1 VSIRTLQTARHRA
14 RGFSLVE
21 VLAALVVLE
30 FGMLGI
36 AGLSALTLRSGSGSI
51 VRTQAISLADD
62 LADRIR
68 ANRNAHVAYSGAGAN
83 KGCVGTGAANCTS
96 ADMAATDLFFWG
108 LQVQQAL
115 PSGAGTVT
123 VAPGAVAPFTY
134 QIKVSWV
141 EQGGNNQQYI
151 LNMQI

>member
-1 VSIRTLQTARHRA
+1 
-14 RGFSLVE
+14 VE

-51 VRTQAISLADD
+51 ARTQAISLADD
-62 LADRIR
+62 IADRIR
-68 ANRNAHVAYSGAGAN
+68 ANRNANAAYNSAGAN
-83 KGCVGTGAANCTS
+83 KSCVGTGAANCSS

-115 PSGAGTVT
+115 PSGAGTVAVT
-123 VAPGAVAPFTY
+123 GVAAPFTY
-134 QIKVSWV
+134 KITVSWV
-141 EQGGNNQQYI
+141 EQGNTAQQYV
-151 LNMQI
+151 LNVQI

>member
-1 VSIRTLQTARHRA
+1 
-14 RGFSLVE
+14 VE

-62 LADRIR
+62 IADRIR
-68 ANRNAHVAYSGAGAN
+68 ANRNANLAYNGAGAN
-83 KGCVGTGAANCTS
+83 KGCVGTGVANCTA
-96 ADMAATDLFFWG
+96 ADMAATDLYFWG

-115 PSGAGTVT
+115 PSGTGTVT
-123 VAPGAVAPFTY
+123 VAGPSPFTY
-134 QIKVSWV
+134 QITVSWV
-141 EQGGNNQQYI
+141 EQGGTGQQYV
-151 LNMQI
+151 LNVQI

>member
-1 VSIRTLQTARHRA
+1 VSIRLLQTARHRA

-51 VRTQAISLADD
+51 ARTQAISLADD
-62 LADRIR
+62 IADRIR
-68 ANRNAHVAYSGAGAN
+68 ANRTASAAYNGAGAN
-83 KGCVGTGAANCTS
+83 KGCVGTGAANCSS

-115 PSGAGTVT
+115 PSGAGTVQVT
-123 VAPGAVAPFTY
+123 GAAAPFTY
-134 QIKVSWV
+134 QITVKWA
-141 EQGGNNQQYI
+141 EQGGTFQQYI

>member
-1 VSIRTLQTARHRA
+1 VSIRPLQTARHRA

-62 LADRIR
+62 IADRIR
-68 ANRNAHVAYSGAGAN
+68 ANRNASAAYNGAGAN
-83 KGCVGTGAANCTS
+83 KGCVGTGAANCSS

-108 LQVQQAL
+108 ALVQQTL
-115 PSGAGTVT
+115 PSGAGTVAVT
-123 VAPGAVAPFTY
+123 GATAPFTY
-134 QIKVSWV
+134 KITVSWV
-141 EQGGNNQQYI
+141 EQGGTNQNYV

>member
-1 VSIRTLQTARHRA
+1 
-14 RGFSLVE
+14 VE

-62 LADRIR
+62 IADRIR
-68 ANRNAHVAYSGAGAN
+68 ANRIASAAYAGAGAN
-83 KGCVGTGAANCTS
+83 KGCVGAGAVNCSS

-108 LQVQQAL
+108 LLVQQAL

-123 VAPGAVAPFTY
+123 VAGTAAPFTY
-134 QIKVSWV
+134 QITVSWV
-141 EQGGNNQQYI
+141 EQGGTTQQYV

>member
-1 VSIRTLQTARHRA
+1 VSIRLLQTARHRA

-51 VRTQAISLADD
+51 ARTQAISLADD
-62 LADRIR
+62 IADRIR
-68 ANRNAHVAYSGAGAN
+68 ANRNASAAYGGAGAN
-83 KGCVGTGAANCTS
+83 KGCVGTGAANCSS
-96 ADMAATDLFFWG
+96 ADMAATDLFFWS
-108 LQVQQAL
+108 LQVQQAV
-115 PSGAGTVT
+115 PSGAGTVQVT
-123 VAPGAVAPFTY
+123 GAAAPFTY
-134 QIKVSWV
+134 QITVKWA
-141 EQGGNNQQYI
+141 EQGGTFQQYV